1 MDYRYFP
8 EPDLLPL
15 VLSDEFVAE
24 ARLQIPELPIEK
36 RLRYL
41 RVFKLSEDDAR
52 ILTFDRT
59 LSEYFDKLVELT

>member
-15 VLSDEFVAE
+15 VLSDDFIDE
-24 ARLQIPELPIEK
+24 ARKQIPELPIEK

-41 RVFKLSEDDAR
+41 NNFKLSEDDAR
-52 ILTFDRT
+52 ILTFDRD
-59 LSEYFDKLVELT
+59 LSEYFDKLVDLT